1 MRNRLVLMSALVL
14 AAAACLPEGK
24 DFTGPTSPY
33 NLELRGTPASV
44 NMAVGEAMSVAVG
57 DTAGDI
63 SVFVYDVGSSNVL
76 GNAFPSVSVVD
87 PAIADFDEDGNLV
100 ALASGTTT
108 ITATFEDLNRDTTL
122 TLDIP
127 VTVSP
132 AP

>member
-24 DFTGPTSPY
+24 DFTGPTNAY
-33 NLELRGTPASV
+33 NLELRSTPASV

-57 DTAGDI
+57 DTTGDI
-63 SVFVYDVGSSNVL
+63 SVFVYDVGSSIVL
-76 GNAFPSVSVVD
+76 GNAFPSVSVAD

-100 ALASGTTT
+100 ALSAGTTT
-108 ITATFEDLNRDTTL
+108 INATFEDLNRGTTL

-127 VTVSP
+127 ITVTA